1 MLPSRMPVARDASIV
16 KIAVKPLSN
25 EPQFVPQLIEF
36 DQRQPLTSVITEL
49 CQNWNISNCED
60 YSLKFT
66 DSSFE
71 GYVTEKNR
79 TDVKNGCVLK
89 LNFSATKT
97 VAEFLNIFKSGSL
110 IEQTRCL
117 QNLSSLSSD
126 PTFAAEFINKS
137 GLDLLIKM
145 IEDEKCSGERLEF
158 ALKSFT
164 ELMDHGT
171 VSWEILSETFIN
183 RNIGFINPQ
192 NPPKAIIE
200 SSLSI
205 LENIVQNNSKSS
217 IVEKSVTL
225 ENLLRLLRES
235 SPVIQQNTIAL
246 INALF
251 IKADDNKRK
260 TIATTFS
267 TKQYRSVIFECVL
280 NPNLGM
286 EMNHQLSI
294 LQSLTLGMLEPRMND
309 RNVDQDAQEK
319 INELR
324 RIAFEGEFGMEGLL
338 IHLTIFFLLL
348 GESGDTDTT
357 RRNNQSQHFKKLG
370 FRCDINPAQDFRE
383 SSLLALDC
391 MVYFARNYSQNYTKV
406 VHENSCRADE
416 YECPFGRTSIELV
429 KVICEILKIGESYD
443 QAKNFHSMFF
453 THDHPFEEFFCI
465 CIVAL
470 NKTWKDMRATNE
482 DFSKVFD
489 VVREQIV
496 RNLAAGPRDF
506 ESFRQK
512 MNELSYFKITEMRQ
526 QERTARE
533 ECESSASAIIA
544 LKEKIRPEIIALIR
558 EQRLG
563 YLVEGTRFSKYIRG
577 QRTKDK
583 FWYVRLSPNH
593 KVIHYGDCDEKTVP
607 TQEELK
613 NELRVNEMKQL
624 LVNKECPHI
633 KEMKG
638 RKPTTLFSI
647 AFDDNGEQ
655 KTIDFVAPDDMT
667 FNYWIDGEL
676 ERDGR

>member
-1 MLPSRMPVARDASIV
+1 MLPSRMPVAKDASIV
-16 KIAVKPLSN
+16 KIAVKPLST
-25 EPQFVPQLIEF
+25 EPQHVPQLIEF
-36 DQRQPLTSVITEL
+36 DQRQPLASITSEL
-49 CQNWNISNCED
+49 CLNWNLTNCDE

-79 TDVKNGCVLK
+79 NDVKNGCVLK
-89 LNFSATKT
+89 LNYSATKT
-97 VAEFLNIFKSGSL
+97 VNDFLVVFKSGSL
-110 IEQTRCL
+110 LEQTRCL

-171 VSWEILSETFIN
+171 VSWEILSEAFIN
-183 RNIGFINPQ
+183 RSIVLIT
-192 NPPKAIIE
+192 PPYLAKSIIE

-205 LENIVQNNSKSS
+205 LENIVQNNSKCS
-217 IVEKSVTL
+217 IVERSVTF
-225 ENLLRLLRES
+225 ENLLKLLRDS

-251 IKADDNKRK
+251 IKADESKRK
-260 TIATTFS
+260 VIATTFS

-280 NPNLGM
+280 NACLGT
-286 EMNHQLSI
+286 EMTHQLSI

-319 INELR
+319 ISELR
-324 RIAFEGEFGMEGLL
+324 RIAFEGEGVENG
-338 IHLTIFFLLL
+338 
-348 GESGDTDTT
+348 TDTN
-357 RRNNQSQHFKKLG
+357 RRQSNQSQHFKKLG
-370 FRCDINPAQDFRE
+370 FKCGINAAQDFRE

-429 KVICEILKIGESYD
+429 KTICEILKIGESFD
-443 QAKNFHSMFF
+443 QVKDFHPMFF

-496 RNLAAGPRDF
+496 RNLAARPRDF

-533 ECESSASAIIA
+533 ECESTASAIVS

-563 YLVEGTRFSKYIRG
+563 YLVEGTRFSKFVRG
-577 QRTKDK
+577 NRSKDK

-593 KVIHYGDCDEKTVP
+593 KILHYGDCDEKTVP

-613 NELRVNEMKQL
+613 SELRVNEMKQL

-633 KEMKG
+633 KEMRG
-638 RKPTTLFSI
+638 RKPSTLFSI
-647 AFDDNGEQ
+647 AYDDNGEQ
-655 KTIDFVAPDDMT
+655 KTLDFVAPDDTT
-667 FNYWIDGEL
+667 FNYWIDGEKN
-676 ERDGR
+676 RK